1 MSQAVPQKRKPWPD
15 FQAVWRW
22 HFYAGLFCIPF
33 ILWLAVTGSIYLFKP
48 QIEAALDRPY
58 AHLAAPGARIAPYAE
73 IKAALAASPGSVL
86 HAYQLPRQPGDA
98 AQILVG
104 KGTAETRIW
113 IDPRNAT
120 VLKMVPEDSRLMT
133 TIFHLHGELL
143 LGDRGSMAV
152 ELAASWA
159 VVMIITGLYLWWP
172 RQTQGL
178 AGVLYPRLGRG
189 SRIFWRDIHAVAGV
203 WVSATTILLLASGLP
218 WAKSWGGYFREI
230 RQIAA
235 AGPVQQDWTTGRSS
249 ELAKRAALSAGSL
262 AGQGGAMAGMH
273 MDHGGGRKS
282 GGWRKRGGVALPL
295 NAYAGIDRMVPSVA
309 AQHLAY
315 PVLITPPMKVGGVWG
330 AQSAAQNRPQQVT
343 LTLDPDT
350 GAVLTRQG
358 FADKPLVDRIVGVGI
373 AAHEGQLFGWPN
385 QLISLITATGLF
397 TAACSALLLWWRRRP
412 DGVLGAPIPAGPP
425 RFATGLLAI
434 VLILGVLLPLLGV
447 TLILVFLVERLI
459 LRHIPGVARW
469 LGLRAAAPSPA
480 LR

>member
-1 MSQAVPQKRKPWPD
+1 
-15 FQAVWRW
+15 
-22 HFYAGLFCIPF
+22 
-33 ILWLAVTGSIYLFKP
+33 
-48 QIEAALDRPY
+48 
-58 AHLAAPGARIAPYAE
+58 
-73 IKAALAASPGSVL
+73 
-86 HAYQLPRQPGDA
+86 
-98 AQILVG
+98 
-104 KGTAETRIW
+104 
-113 IDPRNAT
+113 
-120 VLKMVPEDSRLMT
+120 
-133 TIFHLHGELL
+133 
-143 LGDRGSMAV
+143 
-152 ELAASWA
+152 
-159 VVMIITGLYLWWP
+159 
-172 RQTQGL
+172 
-178 AGVLYPRLGRG
+178 
-189 SRIFWRDIHAVAGV
+189 VAGV

-218 WAKSWGGYFREI
+218 WAKSWGGYFKEI

-235 AGPVQQDWTTGRSS
+235 SGPVQQDWTTGRSS

-330 AQSAAQNRPQQVT
+330 AQSVAQNRPQQVT
-343 LTLDPDT
+343 LTLDPNT

-385 QLISLITATGLF
+385 QLISLLTATGLF
-397 TAACSALLLWWRRRP
+397 TAACSALVLWWRRRP

-425 RFATGLLAI
+425 RFALGLLAI

-447 TLILVFLVERLI
+447 TLILVFVVERLI

-469 LGLRAAAPSPA
+469 LGLRAAAASTAIP
-480 LR
+480 